1 MFAPDF
7 RDMTNA
13 CRGMSHECDLD
24 DGDDATITMC
34 DATAAYTCMPLS
46 RFLLRL
52 QKGISNSANI
62 TPRTLST
69 YSV

>member
-1 MFAPDF
+1 
-7 RDMTNA
+7 
-13 CRGMSHECDLD
+13 MSHECDLD

-52 QKGISNSANI
+52 QMGISNSVNM